1 MSVPAREYE
10 GALAAQQ
17 AEKLYATVL
26 DDIKAVVKSNVSAT
40 SGDAK
45 RIIAM
50 AVSLQKDPAGFE
62 KKGDLICL
70 EADLMSLN
78 FAQDLLI
85 DSI

>member
-10 GALAAQQ
+10 GALAAQH

-26 DDIKAVVKSNVSAT
+26 DDIKAVVKSSAASS

-50 AVSLQKDPAGFE
+50 AVSLQKDPTAFE
-62 KKGDLICL
+62 KKGNLLVLVVGYFLYL
-70 EADLMSLN
+70 ETSC
-78 FAQDLLI
+78 
-85 DSI
+85 